1 MSFYIGDIAHW
12 DTPAKVR
19 GLFTPGE
26 PKGFDF
32 KTKLYQ
38 QLQITDVH
46 EGEAGRYYS
55 GWMRHKGRMVYLESV
70 LETQLIG
77 KKSWAQTHPLLET
90 RPEQYKTTE
99 DFPVIRPEP
108 QPGRLFV
115 LQRSIY
121 TSGAD
126 DLTTLAVSHAVRYLR
141 AQLTKDLLE
150 QTAQK
155 KIDRN
160 RAADLAV
167 GVSDGGRY
175 YLSWSGEWGCGNGA
189 YYTIL
194 DAPFL
199 MKKPDGDEDND

>member
-1 MSFYIGDIAHW
+1 MSFFIGDIAHW
-12 DTPAKVR
+12 DTPARVR

-26 PKGFDF
+26 PKWFDF

-38 QLQITDVH
+38 PLQITDVH
-46 EGEAGRYYS
+46 DGEAGRYYS
-55 GWMRHKGRMVYLESV
+55 GWMRHKGRLLYLESV

-77 KKSWAQTHPLLET
+77 KKSWAQTLPMLET
-90 RPEQYKTTE
+90 HPELYKMAE
-99 DFPVIRPEP
+99 DFPLICPEP
-108 QPGRLFV
+108 QPGSLFV

-126 DLTTLAVSHAVRYLR
+126 DHTILAVSHAVRYLR

-155 KIDRN
+155 EIDRN
-160 RAADLAV
+160 RINDLAV

-175 YLSWSGEWGCGNGA
+175 YLSWSGEWGYDSSA
-189 YYTIL
+189 YYTII
-194 DAPFL
+194 DAPLL
-199 MKKPDGDEDND
+199 MKEPDGDEDND